1 MAVKLVRENRLEW
14 IDWIDWMKALG
25 IYLIVLGHFYS
36 IGEKFI
42 YVFHVPLFFV
52 ISGFL
57 NKAEVDAQVFWKKL
71 WYNLAVPM
79 LLMATINFAYH
90 SILQFFNG
98 SFSPADVYWFVRN
111 VAFGMASGYDT
122 LWFVFTLM
130 LLKIIFQYCFSRK
143 FFYSLS
149 AVMMVLA
156 YVYNHCDL
164 SRLPFFLKEPNAVV
178 DLCTA
183 YPFFAFGVL
192 LRNYKEMM
200 NALDNRVMLITAFV
214 CSLLLVYLCY
224 IFNGYVGMFCCDYG
238 GNIILFLL
246 GGISGTVMIWALSVL
261 YGCAPKIIV
270 IISRGTIIILGLH
283 KIFIDL
289 VWTFVTPSVLDVVF
303 AALILLLFIPFIIAT
318 EIYFPLMAGKY
329 RIKLSNG

>member
-1 MAVKLVRENRLEW
+1 MAVKLVRENRLE
-14 IDWIDWMKALG
+14 WIDWMKALG

-178 DLCTA
+178 DVCTA
-183 YPFFAFGVL
+183 YPFFAIGLL
-192 LRNYKEMM
+192 LRNYKEII
-200 NALDNRVMLITAFV
+200 NALNNKLILITAFV
-214 CSLLLVYLCY
+214 GGLLLVALCY
-224 IFNGYVGMFCCDYG
+224 TYNGYVGMFRCDYG
-238 GNIILFLL
+238 GNIFFFLV
-246 GGISGTVMIWALSVL
+246 GGVAGTVMIWALSVL
-261 YGCAPKIIV
+261 FGYAPKV
-270 IISRGTIIILGLH
+270 VAIISRGTIVILGFH
-283 KIFIDL
+283 KMLIDF
-289 VWTFVTPSVLDVVF
+289 VWMFAAPSILDVAF
-303 AALILLLFIPFIIAT
+303 AALLLLLFIPFVIAT
-318 EIYFPLMAGKY
+318 EKYFPLMVGKY
-329 RIKLSNG
+329 RVILSND

>member
-1 MAVKLVRENRLEW
+1 MLDKRLE
-14 IDWIDWMKALG
+14 WIDWMKALG

-36 IGEKFI
+36 VGEKSI

-57 NKAEVDAQVFWKKL
+57 NKTEVDGQAFWKKL

-98 SFSPADVYWFVRN
+98 SFSTADVYWFVRN
-111 VAFGMASGYDT
+111 VTFGMASGYDT

-130 LLKIIFQYCFSRK
+130 LLKIIFQYCSSRK

-149 AVMMVLA
+149 VVMMVLA
-156 YVYNHCDL
+156 YVYNHSDL
-164 SRLPFFLKEPNAVV
+164 SILPFFLKEPNAVV
-178 DLCTA
+178 NVCTA
-183 YPFFAFGVL
+183 YPFFALGVMM
-192 LRNYKEMM
+192 RNYKEVI
-200 NALDNRVMLITAFV
+200 NALNSKAMLISTFV
-214 CSLLLVYLCY
+214 CGLLLVNLCY
-224 IFNGYVGMFCCDYG
+224 MYNGYVGMFRCDYG

-246 GGISGTVMIWALSVL
+246 GGIAGTVMIWALSVL
-261 YGCAPKIIV
+261 FGCAPKIVV

-283 KIFIDL
+283 KILIDL
-289 VWTFVTPSVLDVVF
+289 VWAFVTPSVLDVVF

-318 EIYFPLMAGKY
+318 ETYFPLMAGKY
-329 RIKLSNG
+329 RIK